1 VSAIF
6 FDLAYYNKRIVP
18 AKDNQQT
25 ASVASAPRVT
35 FNALI
40 YALDT
45 LIPIVDL
52 NQKKNW
58 VVEPLSPQSSCA
70 RHIWDWREILRDLWK
85 DIPLSGAGAL
95 LFFNTF
101 FGWLMTTLFVAGVSG
116 LVRRTRE
123 A

>member
-1 VSAIF
+1 
-6 FDLAYYNKRIVP
+6 
-18 AKDNQQT
+18 
-25 ASVASAPRVT
+25 
-35 FNALI
+35 LI

-58 VVEPLSPQSSCA
+58 VVEPLSLQSSSA
-70 RHIWDWREILRDLWK
+70 RHKWDWREIPTDLWK
-85 DIPLSGAGAL
+85 DIPPLWSAGAL
-95 LFFNTF
+95 VFFNTF

-123 A
+123 GS